1 MNTKTKLVS
10 NTPLFTESKHFYSDY
25 IVSSSKFHT
34 EFTVDLNLALPLVVD
49 TEYVAPSVE
58 KVLSGEFTP
67 RQFVTTQI
75 KHIHHDDAAIYVHP
89 LFKSEHPDKTF
100 RHPVLNH
107 PFVIGDYLESK
118 GHDVTMRR
126 YDKDDTDEAEKP
138 MLLAVLYAHFA
149 LADIGMLFTDG
160 DWLEDLTQKFARRH
174 IEMSRRLTCGRS
186 GRVPFNWIISIDGFE
201 YRIALKIIDTV
212 AVHGQASYLDF
223 CANSGV
229 VLDAKDKMKSWITK
243 MDQAYFEV
251 PEDFDDYSLGD
262 LRVYDALVG
271 NAENVRVV
279 WRDLGIESYYKPPK
293 LSIGSTVAALFEA
306 KVFQLFDVSPEEIA
320 HKNFKKDD
328 FLKPL
333 TGNATA
339 TALSELVKSNAF
351 TLSKCDGGRCKSNNP
366 ILAKLECDGVDIDI
380 AGAYAGGM
388 SQMLF
393 PFGTPTIYATPF
405 DRTNNKGVA
414 LKTVLTAFKNE
425 LVPKLWLMRI
435 QVKGLSYEQ
444 DLISSWDDFARST
457 VKTIDGEIIGQVD
470 LETGYSKNFTTEIYN
485 GALTSDLLD
494 VIDQWNPRHRD
505 DFYSK
510 CEVLAIAF
518 YPSSLQLSVEE
529 FKATTKTN
537 RFTSNSRAVKE
548 FQQITQENHYWC
560 AVPLG
565 EFFTDILLAKRKQHP
580 KKSALNTLY
589 KLFANTSY
597 GDSVSRYFGTSN
609 MIVGNNITAIV
620 RSFMWLSEKSL
631 NLCGSI
637 TDGQVFDLDNVL
649 FRKDGKYLKTEAL
662 ARLYSIPKWQFSNS
676 NCGEFRSLL
685 RNKRTCNY
693 STDNE
698 AKNDLNNDALA
709 VEKYRQD
716 TIEIDRAALEHVGNV
731 WTESKLLHGEYNV
744 LTPVDGHVLY
754 TKEKGLFRFEMK
766 EFTDLAV
773 LHGSS
778 NYSFD
783 PTDAK
788 RTKMRSYEAN
798 KLHLAFTC
806 ENDELST
813 VEEFDGVSPAQTL
826 FAEILKNPHSVRRL
840 PPFIKSAILKPAAFA
855 NDYQNKWEKTNYRPG
870 DNIIKIGKLN
880 YFSLAAFTYKTREQY
895 QNWKKANDKL
905 KRKYGESF
913 EIFYT
918 NEDDTIDYQQMIDD
932 IDTAIR
938 NDVINPIRYFD
949 KHRNRHRIEVS
960 PTGAAYLNATKL
972 LKKEIAALY
981 VSEDYEEYDLID
993 DSGE

>member
-1 MNTKTKLVS
+1 MNNKTKLVS

-25 IVSSSKFHT
+25 IVSPSKFNT
-34 EFTVDLNLALPLVVD
+34 EISVDLNIALPLVVD

-75 KHIHHDDAAIYVHP
+75 KHIHHEDAAIYAHP
-89 LFKSEHPDKTF
+89 LFESENLDKKL
-100 RHPVLNH
+100 RHPVLKQ
-107 PFVIGDYLESK
+107 PFVVGDYLESK
-118 GHDVTMRR
+118 GHNVTMRR
-126 YDKDDTDEAEKP
+126 YDHDDTVESEKP
-138 MLLAVLYAHFA
+138 MLLVVLYAHFA
-149 LADIGMLFTDG
+149 LADMGMLFTDA
-160 DWLEDLTQKFARRH
+160 DWLEDLTHKFARRH
-174 IEMSRRLTCGRS
+174 IEMGRRITSGRS

-229 VLDAKDKMKSWITK
+229 ILDAKDKMKSWITK
-243 MDQAYFEV
+243 MDRAYFEV

-271 NAENVRVV
+271 NAENMRVV
-279 WRDLGIESYYKPPK
+279 WRDLGIENYYKPPK

-306 KVFQLFDVSPEEIA
+306 KVFQLFDVEPDTVAS
-320 HKNFKKDD
+320 KDFKKDD

-366 ILAKLECDGVDIDI
+366 ILAKLEGDCVDIDI
-380 AGAYAGGM
+380 SGAYAGAM
-388 SQMLF
+388 SQMQF

-405 DRTNNKGVA
+405 DRANNKGVP

-435 QVKGLSYEQ
+435 QVKGLTYEQ
-444 DLISSWDDFARST
+444 DLIASWDDFARST
-457 VKTIDGEIIGQVD
+457 VKTIEGEIIGQVD
-470 LETGYSKNFTTEIYN
+470 LETGYSKIFTTEIFN

-494 VIDQWNPRHRD
+494 VIDQWTPRQRE

-518 YPSSLQLSVEE
+518 YPSSLQLTVEE
-529 FKATTKTN
+529 FKQTTKTK
-537 RFTSNSRAVKE
+537 RFTSNSRAAKE

-589 KLFANTSY
+589 KLLANTSY

-609 MIVGNNITAIV
+609 MIVGNNITAVV
-620 RSFMWLSEKSL
+620 RSFMWLSEKAL

-637 TDGQVFDLDNVL
+637 TDGQVFDLNNVL

-662 ARLYSIPKWQFSNS
+662 ARLYSIPKWQFSDN
-676 NCGEFRSLL
+676 NGGEFGAL
-685 RNKRTCNY
+685 KHTEK
-693 STDNE
+693 TDNE
-698 AKNDLNNDALA
+698 IN
-709 VEKYRQD
+709 
-716 TIEIDRAALEHVGNV
+716 RAALKHVGNV

-744 LTPVDGHVLY
+744 LTPVDGRVLY

-788 RTKMRSYEAN
+788 RTKMRSYEAT
-798 KLHLAFTC
+798 KKHLAFTC
-806 ENDELST
+806 ENDELS
-813 VEEFDGVSPAQTL
+813 VVDEFDGVSPAQTL
-826 FAEILKNPHSVRRL
+826 FAEILKNQHAVRRL

-855 NDYQNKWEKTNYRPG
+855 NDYHNKWSKTDYRAG

-895 QNWKKANDKL
+895 QNWKKANEKL

-918 NEDDTIDYQQMIDD
+918 NDDDTIDYQQMIDD

-938 NDVINPIRYFD
+938 NDVINPITYFD
-949 KHRNRHRIEVS
+949 KHRNRHRIGVS
-960 PTGAAYLNATKL
+960 PTGAAFLNATNL

-981 VSEDYEEYDLID
+981 ISEDYEEYDLID